1 MICVILIEYF
11 EILVF
16 VWNEQKIK
24 IRFTTRDINLLIYWH
39 IYLSKFFTE
48 VDKFKLNTQLVGA
61 GFIYIYR
68 LFTSLKFTL

>member
-48 VDKFKLNTQLVGA
+48 VDKFKLNTQLVGV
-61 GFIYIYR
+61 GFIYLSIVYLLR
-68 LFTSLKFTL
+68 